1 MDSPLQLNTPSHE
14 SRHGQVGPSQP
25 PQPPISRAAR
35 LRAEST
41 PGHSAAGA
49 ADQKRFE
56 TYDDLFFGE
65 FDDQAC
71 KKARDVPLA
80 DLITRQTVK
89 LHWGY
94 PNWVGTRDAQWEVSR
109 EVNPTDGLP
118 RVERKGLLPSLALID
133 NSTDG
138 PRIVWYEVVQAGVI

>member
-1 MDSPLQLNTPSHE
+1 LNSPSHE
-14 SRHGQVGPSQP
+14 SRRGQSDPSQP
-25 PQPPISRAAR
+25 AQPPISRASR
-35 LRAEST
+35 LQAESR
-41 PGHSAAGA
+41 PGHSAADA

-56 TYDDLFFGE
+56 TYDDLFYGVFDGE
-65 FDDQAC
+65 AC
-71 KKARDVPLA
+71 KKAREIPLA

-109 EVNPTDGLP
+109 EVNAADGLP
-118 RVERKGLLPSLALID
+118 RVERKGLLPSLMLME

-138 PRIVWYEVVQAGVI
+138 PRIVWYEVGQSGLI